1 MNCVTGSP
9 FPAAISGNNSLTHL
23 FSPMGRRKAGKV
35 IPMRLTVLATA
46 ATLLLAQAAF
56 AQKSQPPSDGNQAAG
71 LEPEQS
77 TAQVQ
82 QAKVQRVLTAAGFT
96 DIKIVT
102 SSLLV
107 QAKTP
112 AGKPVMM
119 IVDPN
124 SLTAEILEPDS
135 TTGSAGP
142 NQNSDPAH
150 R

>member
-1 MNCVTGSP
+1 
-9 FPAAISGNNSLTHL
+9 
-23 FSPMGRRKAGKV
+23 MGRRKAGKV

-46 ATLLLAQAAF
+46 ATLLLAQAAL

-71 LEPEQS
+71 LAPEQS

-124 SLTAEILEPDS
+124 SLTAQIMEPDS
-135 TTGSAGP
+135 TTGIAGP

>member
-1 MNCVTGSP
+1 
-9 FPAAISGNNSLTHL
+9 
-23 FSPMGRRKAGKV
+23 MGRRKAGKV

-46 ATLLLAQAAF
+46 ATLLLAQAAL

-124 SLTAEILEPDS
+124 SLTAEIMEPDS

>member
-1 MNCVTGSP
+1 MGHT
-9 FPAAISGNNSLTHL
+9 SL
-23 FSPMGRRKAGKV
+23 S
-35 IPMRLTVLATA
+35 LATA
-46 ATLLLAQAAF
+46 ATLLLAQAAL
-56 AQKSQPPSDGNQAAG
+56 AQQPPSDANQAAG

-102 SSLLV
+102 NSLLV
-107 QAKTP
+107 QAKSP

-124 SLTAEILEPDS
+124 SLTAEIMEPDS

-142 NQNSDPAH
+142 NQNSDPAL

>member
-1 MNCVTGSP
+1 
-9 FPAAISGNNSLTHL
+9 
-23 FSPMGRRKAGKV
+23 MGRRKAGKV

-135 TTGSAGP
+135 STGSAGP

>member
-1 MNCVTGSP
+1 
-9 FPAAISGNNSLTHL
+9 
-23 FSPMGRRKAGKV
+23 MGRRKAGKV

-46 ATLLLAQAAF
+46 ATLLLAQAAL

-82 QAKVQRVLTAAGFT
+82 QAKVQRVLTAAGYT
-96 DIKIVT
+96 EIKIVT

-107 QAKTP
+107 QAKSP

-124 SLTAEILEPDS
+124 SLTAEIMEPDS

>member
-1 MNCVTGSP
+1 MPRACER
-9 FPAAISGNNSLTHL
+9 AAR
-23 FSPMGRRKAGKV
+23 GRLIAQG
-35 IPMRLTVLATA
+35 TA
-46 ATLLLAQAAF
+46 CWRACAERREAI
-56 AQKSQPPSDGNQAAG
+56 AAG
-71 LEPEQS
+71 LDPEQS
-77 TAQVQ
+77 TEQVQ

-107 QAKTP
+107 QAKSP

-119 IVDPN
+119 IVHPN
-124 SLTAEILEPDS
+124 ALTAQIMEPDS

-142 NQNSDPAH
+142 NQNSDPAL

>member
-1 MNCVTGSP
+1 
-9 FPAAISGNNSLTHL
+9 
-23 FSPMGRRKAGKV
+23 
-35 IPMRLTVLATA
+35 MRLTVLATA
-46 ATLLLAQAAF
+46 ATLLLAQAAL

-124 SLTAEILEPDS
+124 SLTAQIMEPDS

>member
-1 MNCVTGSP
+1 MNCVTGS
-9 FPAAISGNNSLTHL
+9 L
-23 FSPMGRRKAGKV
+23 FREQKSHPSVQSHGGRKAGKV

-46 ATLLLAQAAF
+46 ATLLLAQAAL

-124 SLTAEILEPDS
+124 SLTAEIMEPDS

>member
-1 MNCVTGSP
+1 
-9 FPAAISGNNSLTHL
+9 
-23 FSPMGRRKAGKV
+23 MGRRKAGKV

-46 ATLLLAQAAF
+46 ATLLLAQAAL

-124 SLTAEILEPDS
+124 SLTAQIMEPDS
-135 TTGSAGP
+135 TTGIAGP

>member
-1 MNCVTGSP
+1 MRHT
-9 FPAAISGNNSLTHL
+9 SL
-23 FSPMGRRKAGKV
+23 S
-35 IPMRLTVLATA
+35 LATA
-46 ATLLLAQAAF
+46 ATLLLAQAAL
-56 AQKSQPPSDGNQAAG
+56 AQQPPSDANQAAG

-107 QAKTP
+107 QAKSP

-124 SLTAEILEPDS
+124 SLTAEIMESQTPPREALVQIRIPIRRFDRS
-135 TTGSAGP
+135 TTGAACHLALRATQPEHGHVMTR
-142 NQNSDPAH
+142 AL
-150 R
+150 RY